1 MAQAFAPPDGELPSS
16 GEQRFS
22 HSDAGIPYTH
32 TRKLIK
38 GKATNSLPVNKTG
51 QSLHR
56 ILQAAHIMAN
66 ATLATPNP
74 CAAATFTTPDLLGAN
89 FTSLS
94 ANLVTNYSF
103 PIPDGWR
110 YSQPSI
116 NVQDASFCNITVSYT
131 HPGQNDTLYV
141 ETWLPD
147 KNYNGRLQ
155 SIGGGGWVPG
165 RFILTYG
172 GMIGAIADGYATVTT
187 DAGLG
192 SETFDQWGIL
202 SPGNANLY
210 ALQNLGSVSLKDES
224 VIAKHFIQN
233 YYGEKPKYS
242 YWNACSQGGRQG
254 SMLAQRYPD
263 AYDGIIAAAPA
274 LHWSEVVLQSMW
286 PGFYMANTRQFP
298 NACQLNGLTVLA
310 IEECDKYDG
319 VEDGLIADPDAC
331 LRRFNAT
338 AHIGEVSQYNCTLY
352 NGTQIIDAA
361 TVDVARA
368 LWSGPV
374 SSTGKQFWYGYN
386 IGTDLSSLAATN
398 CTNLGKCS
406 GNNYS
411 VAAGIDETFVAKG
424 GPINITDDGI
434 SHKRFD
440 DIYLSFKKQF
450 DSLIGAID
458 PDYSSF
464 KEAGGKIITYHG
476 LVSI

>member
-1 MAQAFAPPDGELPSS
+1 MS
-16 GEQRFS
+16 
-22 HSDAGIPYTH
+22 
-32 TRKLIK
+32 
-38 GKATNSLPVNKTG
+38 
-51 QSLHR
+51 
-56 ILQAAHIMAN
+56 N
-66 ATLATPNP
+66 ATLAAPNP
-74 CAAATFTTPDLLGAN
+74 CAATTFTTPDLFGAK

-141 ETWLPD
+141 EAWLPD
-147 KNYNGRLQ
+147 RNYNGRLQ
-155 SIGGGGWVPG
+155 SMGGGGWVAG

-172 GMIGAIADGYATVTT
+172 GMIGAVADGYATVTS

-192 SETFDQWGIL
+192 LETSDQWGIL
-202 SPGNANLY
+202 SPGNTNLY
-210 ALQNLGSVSLKDES
+210 ALQNLGSVSLKDKS
-224 VIAKHFIQN
+224 VIAKQLIQN
-233 YYGEKPKYS
+233 YYGEIPRYS
-242 YWNACSQGGRQG
+242 CWNACSQGGRQG

-310 IEECDKYDG
+310 AKECDKYDG
-319 VEDGLIADPDAC
+319 VEDGLIADPDTC

-338 AHIGEVSQYNCTLY
+338 AHIGEVSQYNCTTY
-352 NGTQIIDAA
+352 KGTQIIDAA
-361 TVDVARA
+361 TVDVARG

-374 SSTGKQFWYGYN
+374 SSSGKQLWHGYK

-398 CTNLGKCS
+398 CDDLGRC
-406 GNNYS
+406 GGDNYS
-411 VAAGIDETFVAKG
+411 VVAGIDETFVAKG
-424 GPINITDDGI
+424 RPINVTDDSI

-440 DIYLSFKKQF
+440 HIYFSFKRQF
-450 DSLIGAID
+450 DSLMGAIN
-458 PDYSSF
+458 PDYSAY

-476 LVSI
+476 LVSIDISQVLFITFIC